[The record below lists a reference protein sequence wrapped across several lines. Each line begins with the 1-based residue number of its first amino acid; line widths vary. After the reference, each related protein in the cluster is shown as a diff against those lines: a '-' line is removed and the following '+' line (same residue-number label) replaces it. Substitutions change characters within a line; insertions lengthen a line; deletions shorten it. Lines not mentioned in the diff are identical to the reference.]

1 MKRIK
6 HTKIKNTGIL
16 FELLLR
22 QVTADIFASQNQSK
36 AVSLIKEFF
45 NKNTALGKELELYQL
60 ILKGNYGSES
70 KAEYLINVVTESRK
84 RISNSKLRKEKYNLI
99 KEIKDSFNVKQFF
112 DSRIPNYKVFASIY
126 KLFLSESEG
135 SQINPSELVTSKC
148 SLLEHLTSKSIKN
161 KKKEDIKDRLVSE
174 YKKQGKDL
182 RLLSYK
188 ILVEKF
194 NKKYSVLSD
203 SQRNL
208 LKEYINNISNTNG
221 LDEYI
226 KVESN
231 KVKDELKFQIKNI
244 SEKVA
249 KIKVNESLKQID
261 KLVLGDK
268 LSTEDKV
275 VSLMR
280 YYELNQELHKI
291 HSEK

>member
-1 MKRIK
+1 MKKLK

-22 QVTADIFASQNQSK
+22 QVTADIFASQNKSK

-60 ILKGNYGSES
+60 LLKGNYSSDG
-70 KAEYLINVVTESRK
+70 KAEYLINAVTESRR

-99 KEIKDSFNVKQFF
+99 KEIKESFNSKDFF
-112 DSRIPNYKVFASIY
+112 NSRIPNYKVFASIY
-126 KLFLSESEG
+126 KIFLSEGEEV
-135 SQINPSELVTSKC
+135 NPSELVSSKC
-148 SLLEHLTSKSIKN
+148 SLLEHLTSKSIKSN
-161 KKKEDIKDRLVSE
+161 KKEKIKDKLVSE
-174 YKKQGKDL
+174 YKQQGKDL

-194 NKKYSVLSD
+194 NKKYSVLSE

-221 LDEYI
+221 LDSYI
-226 KVESN
+226 SAE
-231 KVKDELKFQIKNI
+231 VKNVKQELKHHLTNI

-249 KIKVNESLKQID
+249 KIKVNESLKQLD
-261 KLVLGDK
+261 KLVLGK
-268 LSTEDKV
+268 KPIEEKV

-280 YYELNQELHKI
+280 YYELNQELFKAN
-291 HSEK
+291 SEK

>member
-1 MKRIK
+1 MKKLK

-22 QVTADIFASQNQSK
+22 QVTADIFASQNKSK
-36 AVSLIKEFF
+36 AVSLIKEYF

-60 ILKGNYGSES
+60 ILKGNYSS
-70 KAEYLINVVTESRK
+70 DNKADYLINAVTESRR

-99 KEIKDSFNVKQFF
+99 KEIKESFDVKSFF
-112 DSRIPNYKVFASIY
+112 NSRIPNYKVFASIY
-126 KLFLSESEG
+126 KIFLNESEG
-135 SQINPSELVTSKC
+135 SKINPAEMVNSKC
-148 SLLEHLTSKSIKN
+148 SLLEHLTSKPVDSKQ
-161 KKKEDIKDRLVSE
+161 KKEIKDKLVSE
-174 YKKQGKDL
+174 YNKQGKDI

-203 SQRNL
+203 SQRDL

-221 LDEYI
+221 FDEYI
-226 KVESN
+226 ISESK
-231 KVKDELKFQIKNI
+231 KVKKELQYHISNI

-249 KIKVNESLKQID
+249 KIKVNESLKQLD
-261 KLVLGDK
+261 GLVLGK
-268 LSTEDKV
+268 KSIEDKV

-280 YYELNQELHKI
+280 YYELNQELFKAN
-291 HSEK
+291 SEK

>member
-135 SQINPSELVTSKC
+135 SQINPS
-148 SLLEHLTSKSIKN
+148 
-161 KKKEDIKDRLVSE
+161 
-174 YKKQGKDL
+174 
-182 RLLSYK
+182 
-188 ILVEKF
+188 
-194 NKKYSVLSD
+194 
-203 SQRNL
+203 
-208 LKEYINNISNTNG
+208 
-221 LDEYI
+221 
-226 KVESN
+226 
-231 KVKDELKFQIKNI
+231 
-244 SEKVA
+244 
-249 KIKVNESLKQID
+249 
-261 KLVLGDK
+261 
-268 LSTEDKV
+268 
-275 VSLMR
+275 
-280 YYELNQELHKI
+280 
-291 HSEK
+291 